1 MRHTD
6 FATMFEYAAGLGTK
20 AARVGLEAHLRACE
34 RCARDAA
41 TARRLVETVRAD
53 RMSEPPRTLVQR
65 AILLWR
71 QERPGRARRA
81 IEVLKA
87 VLTFDSL
94 TFPPSA
100 AVRTAE
106 TSRVSTRTRRLLY
119 SARDFDI
126 DLAVERPP
134 TRRGRARLRGQILSR
149 SPGAT
154 LPAGSKAR
162 LRRLGGGGA
171 VVELDCH

>member
-20 AARVGLEAHLRACE
+20 AARVGLEAHLMACE

-53 RMSEPPRTLVQR
+53 RMSEPPP
-65 AILLWR
+65 A
-71 QERPGRARRA
+71 
-81 IEVLKA
+81 
-87 VLTFDSL
+87 
-94 TFPPSA
+94 
-100 AVRTAE
+100 
-106 TSRVSTRTRRLLY
+106 
-119 SARDFDI
+119 
-126 DLAVERPP
+126 
-134 TRRGRARLRGQILSR
+134 RRGRARLRGQILSR

-171 VVELDCH
+171 VVELDCHGAFESGPLAAGRYRLTVRGGSMEIVVDRLDLN